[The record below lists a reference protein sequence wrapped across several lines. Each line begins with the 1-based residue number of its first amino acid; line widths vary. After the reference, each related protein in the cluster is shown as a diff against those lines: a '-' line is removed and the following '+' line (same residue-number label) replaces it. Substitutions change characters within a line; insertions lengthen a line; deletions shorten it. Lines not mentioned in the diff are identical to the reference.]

1 MKDQNEIISD
11 LKGLINILN
20 DGKEGFKDA
29 ISHVKS
35 DELKATFLELSN
47 ERAAYAEE
55 LKAHLL
61 QHGGSSDN
69 DEGGVL
75 GALHRS
81 WLSIKEVFSSNED
94 AAILEAIETGEEAA
108 LEKYDTVLNDYED
121 HADHYSLLEKQ
132 RNGIQSDLIR
142 IKTLSE
148 AFKY

>member
-1 MKDQNEIISD
+1 MKDENEIIND

-29 ISHVKS
+29 VTHVKS
-35 DELKATFLELSN
+35 VELKATFMEFSN

-81 WLSIKEVFSSNED
+81 WLSIKEAFSSNED
-94 AAILEAIETGEEAA
+94 AAILIAIETGEEAA
-108 LEKYDTVLNDYED
+108 LNKYDTVLKDYED
-121 HADHYSLLEKQ
+121 HADHYSLLKKQ
-132 RNGIQSDLIR
+132 RDGIQASLNKI
-142 IKTLSE
+142 E
-148 AFKY
+148 ALALEFKD

>member
-1 MKDQNEIISD
+1 MKSQSEIISD

-29 ISHVKS
+29 VDYVESA
-35 DELKATFLELSN
+35 ELKATFIEFSN

-81 WLSIKEVFSSNED
+81 WLAIKDVFSSNDD
-94 AAILEAIETGEEAA
+94 AAILLAIETGEEAA
-108 LEKYDTVLNDYED
+108 IEKYDHVLEDYAD
-121 HADHYSLLEKQ
+121 HADHYSLLKKQ
-132 RNGIQSDLIR
+132 RDGIQAQLNK
-142 IKTLSE
+142 IKSLAAAYE
-148 AFKY
+148 N